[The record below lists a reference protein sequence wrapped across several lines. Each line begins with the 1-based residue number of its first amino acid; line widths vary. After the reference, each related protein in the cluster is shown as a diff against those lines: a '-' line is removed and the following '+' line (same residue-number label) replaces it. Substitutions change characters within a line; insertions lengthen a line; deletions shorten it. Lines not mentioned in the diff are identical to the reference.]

1 MRRGEYTMAE
11 EHACGTI
18 HAKEQ
23 ETALSRLFGK
33 VRSISVFIFPN
44 VEEFDFVGVYEVLGS
59 VNTMLK
65 DGILKFERPLR
76 IDLLATETPIRC
88 TNGLKVLPDKISSD
102 FAPYDLLIIPG
113 GGGIRPLMADEVFL
127 KKLREFA
134 KDHLIC
140 SVCTGSLLLGAAG
153 ILAGKKALTHQWYV
167 KELEAYAQPV
177 KGRVHIDG
185 NVVTAAGVSSSI
197 DLGLKLLELIF
208 HASTA
213 RKAAERLELPPGYY

>member
-1 MRRGEYTMAE
+1 MAE
-11 EHACGTI
+11 ERASETI
-18 HAKEQ
+18 DVREE
-23 ETALSRLFGK
+23 ETTMSPLFRK
-33 VRSISVFIFPN
+33 VTSISIFIFPD

-65 DGILKFERPLR
+65 EGILKLEGPLK

-88 TNGLKVLPDKISSD
+88 TNGLKVLPDRISSD

-113 GGGIRPLMADEVFL
+113 GGGIRPLMANEVFL

-134 KDHLIC
+134 RHHVTC

-153 ILAGKKALTHQWYV
+153 VLDGKKALTHQWYV
-167 KELEAYAQPV
+167 KELQAYAQPAR
-177 KGRVHIDG
+177 GRVHVDG

-208 HASTA
+208 DASTA